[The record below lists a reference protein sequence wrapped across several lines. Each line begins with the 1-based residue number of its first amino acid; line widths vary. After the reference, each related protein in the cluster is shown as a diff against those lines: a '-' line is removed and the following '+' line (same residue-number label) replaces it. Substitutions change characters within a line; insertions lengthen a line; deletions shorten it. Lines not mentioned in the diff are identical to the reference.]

1 MKLDYSPGACS
12 VSPHICLREAG
23 LACTPVMASTKT
35 KKLADG
41 SDYLTIDPK
50 GQVPLLELADGQRL
64 SEGPAFEGGHLRARH
79 HASRLLDR
87 IRRGLLEV
95 GSPINAREA
104 DWVVGRLAE
113 VLAWPWLNTAEKPP
127 ADA

>member
-79 HASRLLDR
+79 HASRR
-87 IRRGLLEV
+87 ARPHPARAARSGLTDQRA
-95 GSPINAREA
+95 GS
-104 DWVVGRLAE
+104 
-113 VLAWPWLNTAEKPP
+113 
-127 ADA
+127 